1 MFICL
6 CNKIN
11 DKMLQKVIK
20 DFSCKSLEDVQRYLP
35 VATCCGKCRQTI
47 IEVLHE
53 KDDSSLSDSV
63 L

>member
-20 DFSCKSLEDVQRYLP
+20 DFSCKSLEDVQRYMS
-35 VATCCGKCRQTI
+35 VATCCGKCKQTI
-47 IEVLHE
+47 IEVLNE
-53 KDDSSLSDSV
+53 NNDSSLSDPV